1 MVTDQRSDEDIARQ
15 AAGGD
20 GAALRELYAGYFA
33 HVYDYAIRISRDR
46 DVAALVVQ
54 AGFLRVFQGLLAGQ
68 APPSF
73 RLTLFSYARHDLVE
87 RLRRRRGPMTE
98 GEESFALADPAA
110 ASSDMAADLPE
121 LARIAWHAARELRI
135 DDYELLDLSVR
146 RGLGVEEI
154 ATVMRGRPQAIQ
166 SRLGEVQSLLEASF
180 SGLVLFTYGRHA
192 CLDFDFMVAESQWSA
207 GLQKRVAQHLSTC
220 QTCQATRRRFISA
233 AEVLGL
239 LAFVP
244 APASWQQIMLNR
256 LLEALYPDGVAP
268 PAASAA
274 APAPAPTPA
283 PGPAAALTPAPAP
296 ARAPMPAPAPVA
308 PMPRPAAA
316 PSYPSYPYAGQ
327 PMPLPSGAGSGVVDR
342 FFGDGPPR
350 GALLAVLGGGVLII
364 AIIVGSLCAA
374 GAFNSGGSHATPT
387 PTLTSTATLTRTP
400 TLTPTPTGTST
411 PLPQSTAT
419 EAPTEVPTAAPTQ
432 TPVVVTATPAANPSP
447 TLALSTATPST

>member
-1 MVTDQRSDEDIARQ
+1 MATDQRSDEDIARQ

-20 GAALRELYAGYFA
+20 GAALQELYARYFA

-54 AGFLRVFQGLLAGQ
+54 AGFLGVFQALLTGE

-73 RLTLFSYARHDLVE
+73 RLALFSYARHDLVE
-87 RLRRRRGPMTE
+87 RLRRRRGAVTE
-98 GEESFALADPAA
+98 GEESFALADPAV
-110 ASSDMAADLPE
+110 ASPDMAADLPE
-121 LARIAWHAARELRI
+121 LARIGWHTARELRI

-146 RGLGVEEI
+146 RGLGVEEM
-154 ATVMRGRPQAIQ
+154 AAVLRARPQAIQ
-166 SRLGEVQSLLEASF
+166 SRLGQVQSLFEASF
-180 SGLVLFTYGRHA
+180 SSLVLFTYGRHA
-192 CLDFDFMVAESQWSA
+192 CLDLDFMVAESPWSA
-207 GLQKRVAQHLSTC
+207 GLQKRVVQHLSTC

-233 AEVLGL
+233 VEVLGL
-239 LAFVP
+239 LAFVS

-256 LLEALYPDGVAP
+256 LLEALYPGGGAP
-268 PAASAA
+268 PVASPPAPSP

-283 PGPAAALTPAPAP
+283 LAPAP
-296 ARAPMPAPAPVA
+296 MPMPAPMPAPAPVA

-316 PSYPSYPYAGQ
+316 PSYPYAGQ
-327 PMPLPSGAGSGVVDR
+327 PMPLPSAADSGVFDR

-387 PTLTSTATLTRTP
+387 PTLTVTATMTRTP
-400 TLTPTPTGTST
+400 TLTPTPTATST
-411 PLPQSTAT
+411 PRPQPTPT
-419 EAPTEVPTAAPTQ
+419 EAPTEVPTEAPTQ
-432 TPVVVTATPAANPSP
+432 TPVVVTATPVANASP
-447 TLALSTATPST
+447 TPPPGTGTPSH